1 MRRMRRIV
9 QDFLL
14 KYPKTL
20 LIVSHAREFLNAV
33 CTDVIHLHRCLL
45 LIGAR
50 IFFLFCSLFL
60 DSVKKPVHS
69 RHCV

>member
-1 MRRMRRIV
+1 MRLLG

-45 LIGAR
+45 YIMIQAAFSPCLWNSEN
-50 IFFLFCSLFL
+50 FM
-60 DSVKKPVHS
+60 PS
-69 RHCV
+69 RHL